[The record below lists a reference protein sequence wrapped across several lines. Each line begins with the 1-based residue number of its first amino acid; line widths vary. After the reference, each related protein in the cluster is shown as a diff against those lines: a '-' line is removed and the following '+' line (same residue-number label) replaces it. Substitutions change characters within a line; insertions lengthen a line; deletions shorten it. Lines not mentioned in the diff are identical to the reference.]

1 MADSPI
7 VQIHKK
13 IVELIAVDYATGYS
27 TVNLTGNVIRG
38 LFSEPSIV
46 PSACVHFQ
54 DVAEE
59 YGPTFGRFS
68 GNIIYEIFCFIGG
81 ANPQERS
88 DNSLNL
94 ASDIIKALTANRQLG
109 LGSLVDDIK
118 CDYSSVDGDKFGFN
132 GIGIG
137 YIRATVKFQ
146 SDTGV

>member
-1 MADSPI
+1 MQPA
-7 VQIHKK
+7 
-13 IVELIAVDYATGYS
+13 
-27 TVNLTGNVIRG
+27 
-38 LFSEPSIV
+38 
-46 PSACVHFQ
+46 SAHCVLLSG
-54 DVAEE
+54 ECK
-59 YGPTFGRFS
+59 GRCRP
-68 GNIIYEIFCFIGG
+68 YFCFIGG

-88 DNSLNL
+88 DQSLNL

-137 YIRATVKFQ
+137 YIRATIKFQ